1 MKPLESLHEILSL
14 IDRPAFFVQEGA
26 LLLENDAAKAWM
38 LPLGSPV
45 LPLISQGQGDYLRF
59 TDGCLSLMLTIGPR
73 EVLTTVR
80 KLSGGDLFVLSTPED
95 SDVLRGL
102 ALAAQQLRGP
112 LNEMLFTSERL
123 TPLLSRQELPEARQG
138 IASMNRSLHQMM
150 RLICNMSDAQQDGGL
165 PMELLDIPAVMGE
178 IFDSAA
184 ALCAQLGV
192 RLRFQNL
199 PRELFSLADSTR
211 LERAVYNL
219 ISNALKFSPR
229 GTQIEAALTRS
240 GSRLTLTVRN
250 AIDPE
255 LGSCGDLFSRF
266 LREPAL
272 EDSRNGLGL
281 GLHIIQQTAAL
292 HGGTVLLRRTEQG
305 EMLVS
310 FGMAIR
316 QDSGSLHA
324 PVRRVDYAGERSHA
338 LVELSELL
346 PEELYLFPEHPL

>member
-1 MKPLESLHEILSL
+1 MNSLESLHEIFSL
-14 IDRPAFFVQEGA
+14 IDRPAFFVQDGV

-45 LPLISQGQGDYLRF
+45 FPLISQGQGDYLHF
-59 TDGCLSLMLTIGPR
+59 TDGCLSLVLTIGPW
-73 EVLTTVR
+73 EGLATVR
-80 KLSGGDLFVLSTPED
+80 KLSDGELFVLSTSGD

-112 LNEMLFTSERL
+112 LNEMLCTSERL
-123 TPLLSRQELPEARQG
+123 SPTLSQQGPPETKKC

-150 RLICNMSDAQQDGGL
+150 RLICNMSDAQQDIGL
-165 PMELLDIPAVMGE
+165 PMELLDIPDIMEE

-184 ALCAQLGV
+184 ALCEQLGV

-199 PRELFSLADSTR
+199 PRDLFSLADSAK

-219 ISNALKFSPR
+219 ISNALKFSPK
-229 GTQIEAALTRS
+229 GSQIEAALTQS

-250 AIDPE
+250 LIAPGVD
-255 LGSCGDLFSRF
+255 SCGDLFTRF

-281 GLHIIQQTAAL
+281 GLHIIQKTAAL

-316 QDSGSLHA
+316 QDCGGLHA

-346 PEELYLFPEHPL
+346 PEELYLFPE